1 MKINELFEQAETL
14 QNLLVSHA
22 TNGNEDHSECP
33 RLRQIFISD
42 PALEPLLPRFVRTCR
57 NLSQF
62 WEFIKHK
69 FKTYRE
75 RRVYIW
81 NEFSPILDQ
90 LEKGATPSDKSI
102 SDVLETFDAAHVHS
116 AWSKA
121 LDRRQADPEGAI
133 TMARTLLET
142 VCKYILDDNGT
153 AYKQDEYL
161 PKLYRK
167 TADVLNIA
175 PSNHTEQVF
184 KQILGGCTAVVE
196 GLGALRNRISDAHG
210 QGKLSIKPAARHA
223 ELAVNLS
230 GSMASFLVATW
241 EKRSEIMT

>member
-1 MKINELFEQAETL
+1 MNELFEQGETL

-22 TNGNEDHSECP
+22 TGGSEDNSEYS

-42 PALEPLLPRFVRTCR
+42 PTLEPLLPRFVRTCR

-69 FKTYRE
+69 FGTYRE

-81 NEFSPILDQ
+81 SEFSPILDQ
-90 LEKGATPSDKSI
+90 LEKGTTPSDKSV

-116 AWSKA
+116 VWSKA
-121 LDRRQADPEGAI
+121 LDRRQVDPEGAI

-142 VCKYILDDNGT
+142 VCKHILDESGI
-153 AYKQDEYL
+153 AYKQGEDL

-167 TADVLNIA
+167 TAEILNIA
-175 PSNHTEQVF
+175 PSNHTEQIF

-210 QGKLSIKPAARHA
+210 QGKRPVKPAARHA

-241 EKRSEIMT
+241 EKRTEITT